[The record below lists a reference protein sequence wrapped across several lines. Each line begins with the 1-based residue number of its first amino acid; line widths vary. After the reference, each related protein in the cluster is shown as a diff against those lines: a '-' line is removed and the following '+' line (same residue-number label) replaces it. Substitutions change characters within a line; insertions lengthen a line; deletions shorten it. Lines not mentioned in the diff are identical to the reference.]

1 MNIKMKLK
9 NKPYCN
15 ELHFFLFAI
24 VLTIL
29 SVYHYFICILLI
41 IYLIFI
47 FKKTKLFIPI
57 VSTILIFLISMY
69 IQKVVQKVYDDE
81 LYRGEFVVEEL
92 KDNYIIIKEKIK
104 VVVYTKDIKVIPG
117 DVIDVELKLSKIE
130 NGSYY
135 GDFDSKLYYQS
146 KRIYNSGK
154 IIDYEIVG
162 TKITINNLKFK
173 IRNFFKSKLEI
184 RSFEY
189 LDAII
194 FGNNEIEDEVNK
206 SYKSLYI
213 SHILTISG
221 MHIMFF
227 YYLLTNFFKKFFSID
242 GEFISTSL
250 IFLYVLL
257 LGFPVSATRSFLFL
271 LISLFNKVGYIKYT
285 KLDILSISFIFMVI
299 INPFIANQTGFVL
312 TYLISFSLIFMNE
325 FTDNLSK
332 NKKGILNS
340 LICILVSLPI
350 VINMNN
356 KIAILGI
363 IFSVFLSIFL
373 PKLLLS
379 IGIIMLIFPNKI
391 YEYVFIGLNKVLII
405 LSNNALMIRFP
416 QINIIEMLIYY
427 AILVFILICM
437 IKKDNIVKSFIV
449 LVIYLICVKN
459 VCIMPYYKITF
470 IDVGQGDSTLIQT
483 HHGKRNI
490 LIDSYNNLD
499 YLESLGTNHI
509 DYIFISHFDKDHVST
524 LNDIIDDYKVKMIYY
539 SEKSVTEEYIKNDN
553 WINLNA
559 GDELNIEGVRISV
572 LGPLK
577 DYNSLNL
584 NSLVLKIYINSNTF
598 LFTGDINEEVELDLI
613 DIYESQLKSD
623 VLKVAHHGSKTSSS
637 ISFLDYVKPK
647 YSIISVSN
655 YNNYGL
661 PNDEILQRLD
671 KYSKLYLT
679 KNNGNI
685 TFKIYENN
693 MKVLSFR

>member
-29 SVYHYFICILLI
+29 FVYHYFIGILLI
-41 IYLIFI
+41 IYLVFI
-47 FKKTKLFIPI
+47 LKKTNLFIPI

-104 VVVYTKDIKVIPG
+104 VVVYTKDIELIPG

-242 GEFISTSL
+242 GELISTSL

-332 NKKGILNS
+332 NKKSILNS

-437 IKKDNIVKSFIV
+437 IKKNNIVKSFIV

-483 HHGKRNI
+483 HHGKCNI
-490 LIDSYNNLD
+490 LIDSHNNLD